1 MVGQYCIK
9 GIAALR
15 PSNQVTFNST
25 RDHDDREPY
34 PSPVSPLH
42 TLSFEIRPDT
52 DRKYPV
58 IIEFQ
63 TPRPIARSFQWG
75 KCQRVYVF
83 SLPCFGCF
91 NGFMLMR
98 TVGAGIQNIKTLKT
112 KLPKVLQR
120 LTSHKSL
127 IPKQMRRSQKD
138 AAPKV
143 GWVTYLG
150 SFESDCCLNDV
161 GVTYISTSIYGLIH
175 MSQQKTHFELMIRN
189 RSPAR
194 ECQIKQLTRPS
205 ECHHGHLKGINLI

>member
-63 TPRPIARSFQWG
+63 TPRPIARF
-75 KCQRVYVF
+75 F
-83 SLPCFGCF
+83 SGESVKECMYFLCH
-91 NGFMLMR
+91 
-98 TVGAGIQNIKTLKT
+98 
-112 KLPKVLQR
+112 VL
-120 LTSHKSL
+120 
-127 IPKQMRRSQKD
+127 D
-138 AAPKV
+138 ASMV
-143 GWVTYLG
+143 L
-150 SFESDCCLNDV
+150 C
-161 GVTYISTSIYGLIH
+161 
-175 MSQQKTHFELMIRN
+175 
-189 RSPAR
+189 
-194 ECQIKQLTRPS
+194 
-205 ECHHGHLKGINLI
+205 